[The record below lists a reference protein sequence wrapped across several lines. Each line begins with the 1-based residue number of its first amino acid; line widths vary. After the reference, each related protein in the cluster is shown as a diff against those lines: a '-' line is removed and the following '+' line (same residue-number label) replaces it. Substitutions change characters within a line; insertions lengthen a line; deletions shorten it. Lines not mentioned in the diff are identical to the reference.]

1 MESDV
6 TAPPRGARILVVDDH
21 DGSRY
26 GTVRVLKAA
35 GFDVIE
41 ATMGGEAIAM
51 ADATIELM
59 VLDVNLP
66 DIDGFQVCRE
76 LRSRPQ
82 TADLPVVYLSATFT
96 NNADRDLGMRVGADS
111 YLTHPAD
118 PVALVATVRAL
129 LFVREAQAS
138 RRAANARFKRLF
150 DLAPLGMVMLDAELR
165 VVDANPAF
173 SRLVARPRDALID
186 SVVTAMLD
194 EPGART
200 LARASRETTLESSWQ
215 GVLQLCGARDST
227 LELEWTLTRDPDGG
241 LLIAMVADVTERRL
255 TETRQLRSLDSER
268 AARAEAELSNQLKD
282 QFLATLSHEL
292 RNPLGA
298 ILGWASVLKHSADL
312 PASLTKALDAIE
324 RNAKVQSHLIS
335 DLLDFAGIRFGKM
348 RLEQQLVDASRI
360 VRSAVDTVSHQ
371 ANAKKIDLALVAP
384 PTVHLVWGDE
394 ARLQQI
400 VWNLLTNAIKFT
412 PSGGRVTVEARTL
425 DAAFEICV
433 TDTGRGISAE
443 FLPRLF
449 DRFSQ
454 QDASRTKSFGGLGI
468 GLTIVR
474 HLIELH
480 EGTIG
485 ASSDGEGRGATF
497 IVRLPLAT
505 PEAGITPERT
515 AGALQGVRV
524 LVVEDG
530 EDTRELIVRLLS
542 DAGAVVSEAQNA
554 QQALD
559 SVERHPPEV
568 LVSDIGM
575 AKTDGYMLLRTLRD
589 GGWPASRLPAIAL
602 TAFVR
607 SQDQAEALEAGF
619 QVHLGKPVN
628 ANALIGAVARLMA
641 GRGA

>member
-1 MESDV
+1 MKAAGSDI
-6 TAPPRGARILVVDDH
+6 RILVVDDH

-26 GTVRVLKAA
+26 GTVRTLKAA
-35 GFDVIE
+35 GFDVLE
-41 ATMGGEAIAM
+41 AATGGEALAM
-51 ADATIELM
+51 ATPEVDLV

-66 DIDGFQVCRE
+66 DLDGFQVCRE
-76 LRSRPQ
+76 LRARPE
-82 TADLPVVYLSATFT
+82 TADLPVIYLSATFT
-96 NNADRDLGMRVGADS
+96 NNADRALGMRVGADS

-138 RRAANARFKRLF
+138 RRATAARFKTMF
-150 DLAPLGMVMLDAELR
+150 DVAPTGMAMLNAELR

-173 SRLVARPRDALID
+173 CTLIRRDRQTLLHRPLARLLDPEDAERLSSITQHTRRDAAWQEVLRFESGGESPRD
-186 SVVTAMLD
+186 
-194 EPGART
+194 
-200 LARASRETTLESSWQ
+200 
-215 GVLQLCGARDST
+215 
-227 LELEWTLTRDPDGG
+227 LEWTVTRDPNGD
-241 LLIAMVADVTERRL
+241 LLIAMVTDVTERRL

-268 AARAEAELSNQLKD
+268 AARAEAEISNQMKD

-298 ILGWASVLKHSADL
+298 ILGWASVLKHSPEL
-312 PASLTKALDAIE
+312 PPSLTKALDAIE
-324 RNAKVQSHLIS
+324 RNARVQSHLIS

-348 RLEQQLVDASRI
+348 RLEQQLVDAPRV

-371 ANAKKIDLALVAP
+371 ASAKKIELALSAP
-384 PTVHLVWGDE
+384 PTVHLVRGDE
-394 ARLQQI
+394 ARLQQV

-412 PSGGRVTVEARTL
+412 PEGGRVSVEARVV
-425 DAAFEICV
+425 DSMFEIAV
-433 TDTGRGISAE
+433 TDSGRGISPE

-454 QDASRTKSFGGLGI
+454 QDTSKAKSFAGLGI

-474 HLIELH
+474 HLVELH
-480 EGTIG
+480 EGSIT
-485 ASSDGEGRGATF
+485 ATSEGEGRGSTF
-497 IVRLPLAT
+497 TVRLPLAAPDAEPLPDHIGGLLNGT
-505 PEAGITPERT
+505 
-515 AGALQGVRV
+515 RV

-530 EDTRELIVRLLS
+530 DDTRALIVRLLS
-542 DAGAVVSEAQNA
+542 DAGAQVSEAA
-554 QQALD
+554 SAEQALEC
-559 SVERHPPEV
+559 VAREAPQV
-568 LVSDIGM
+568 LISDIGM
-575 AKTDGYMLLRTLRD
+575 ARTDGYTLLRTLRD

-628 ANALIGAVARLMA
+628 ASALIGAVARLTA
-641 GRGA
+641 GHSA